1 VGVAD
6 GLELGCERS
15 LLGER
20 LLGASERAETARD
33 APARDPGSA
42 RVVLALPLRERQGE
56 ELERLAVRARVVTR
70 PAHVVR
76 NRRDPAPR
84 RRIGRA
90 AGEVHPALVPLPP
103 KLRGLDDAEHVR
115 RVDGE
120 RILAGRARDLPGREE
135 ARSSSSVPLG
145 GVRHPAALEVDAGT
159 AAGIVRAQH
168 RLGVDECRVGLVE
181 PLQEPPGARELRQAL
196 REKGTVALVPGPRD
210 ELREPALAALR
221 VVEVPETVELGER
234 DGRGITIH
242 SGRPGVTRR
251 YSGSSTSAAT
261 DSYAS
266 CAVSPTGSDQHASG
280 VEKISP
286 SSVPSQPARRTARTI
301 SAARPSG
308 SGTAR

>member
-1 VGVAD
+1 VAQ
-6 GLELGCERS
+6 R
-15 LLGER
+15 
-20 LLGASERAETARD
+20 RD
-33 APARDPGSA
+33 TAPASVD
-42 RVVLALPLRERQGE
+42 VALPLRGRKGE

-90 AGEVHPALVPLPP
+90 AGEGHSALVPLPP
-103 KLRGLDDAEHVR
+103 QLRWLEHADHVPC
-115 RVDGE
+115 VDGDP
-120 RILAGRARDLPGREE
+120 ILPVRARDLPGREE

-196 REKGTVALVPGPRD
+196 REKCTVALVPGPRD

-266 CAVSPTGSDQHASG
+266 CAASQTGSDQNASG
-280 VEKISP
+280 VEKIYTA
-286 SSVPSQPARRTARTI
+286 SVPSPPARRNARAI
-301 SAARPSG
+301 SA
-308 SGTAR
+308 